1 MTSRILQPGEIETL
15 SSSQIPFLR
24 LPDSAT
30 LFAQRAERLRQLA
43 ENHTLGDYLRLI
55 AHIADAQ
62 QRCLDQHAPVAPP
75 AAQHL
80 QHCRDH
86 GMPPLGALGLPRDA
100 MWQAALARIIA
111 HVKPHMPAAAR
122 AAADVLLAAA
132 PDQLENFATALLSG
146 ETQHLNPANAPLLA
160 AALQVYW
167 VRLAAQ
173 LGSAQFPRIEPAHL
187 CPVCGS
193 RPVASIARI
202 GAQESG
208 YRYLHCALCSA
219 EWHMVRIKCS
229 HCESTKGIAYH
240 HIDNAQAID
249 TNRSPAMDRSQAI
262 KTESCD
268 ECNSY
273 AKIVYMERD
282 PQVEPT
288 ADDLASL
295 ALDLLV
301 SDMGYQRSTPNL
313 MLLHGPE

>member
-1 MTSRILQPGEIETL
+1 MTSRILQPGEIEKL

-24 LPDSAT
+24 LPDRAT
-30 LFAQRAERLRQLA
+30 LFAQRADRLRYLA
-43 ENHTLGDYLRLI
+43 ANHALGDYLRLI

-62 QRCLDQHAPVAPP
+62 QRCLDEHAEIAPP
-75 AAQHL
+75 AARHV
-80 QHCRDH
+80 QHCHEH
-86 GMPPLGALGLPRDA
+86 GMPPLGALALPREA
-100 MWQAALARIIA
+100 VWRENLRRIIA
-111 HVKPHMPAAAR
+111 HIEAQLPAPA
-122 AAADVLLAAA
+122 LAAVNELRGA
-132 PDQLENFATALLSG
+132 SSDQLEGLATALLSG
-146 ETQHLNPANAPLLA
+146 ETQHLNPANAPMLA

-173 LGSAQFPRIEPAHL
+173 LGGAQFPRIEPAHL

-219 EWHMVRIKCS
+219 EWHMVRIKCTQ
-229 HCESTKGIAYH
+229 CESTKGIAYH
-240 HIDNAQAID
+240 HVEGA
-249 TNRSPAMDRSQAI
+249 SQAV
-262 KTESCD
+262 KAETCD
-268 ECNSY
+268 ECMSY

-295 ALDLLV
+295 PLDLLV

-313 MLLHGPE
+313 MLLHGAA